1 MAYTFFPK
9 TEDEIC
15 KKIKTAKQVGDITN
29 LFYFLRNKFPA
40 VETPININLETLGKV
55 NVSRS
60 LEGSVDL
67 ATIKREI
74 GLSKIIIRFGSGS
87 SGNRGVNNRGNLF
100 EPQFA
105 YAFLDWWTA
114 TKEPE
119 QKMLNVCRELRD
131 EYDLCAYNTLRWEA
145 EGALN
150 KKRPVVF
157 SPNIII
163 SAPGVIPGG
172 DIGSIVTDLSLYG
185 TKTEPNSR
193 EQFIA
198 YFSLKLGTTA
208 TFFNVGIKTVLTTK
222 EIQEGSIKNHEGLKL
237 LNMLGIDNLKF
248 CKIFNGRSFTN
259 LESKKDDVWS
269 AVDKGALETFLSS
282 GIGHGYHIIHKL
294 SNEIKSIKVDKNYMK
309 EASTP
314 TSCVVYYGGMGGN
327 GKRIDIEIKTS
338 HYKFKL
344 NIRDTQGQGGYPTR
358 LMGDFSYV

>member
-9 TEDEIC
+9 TEDEIL
-15 KKIKTAKQVGDITN
+15 KKIKTAKQIGDITN
-29 LFYFLRNKFPA
+29 LFRFLRNKFPA
-40 VETPININLETLGKV
+40 TETPINIDLNTLGKV

-67 ATIKREI
+67 KVIKREI
-74 GLSKIIIRFGSGS
+74 GLSNIIIKFGSGS

-114 TKEPE
+114 TKEP
-119 QKMLNVCRELRD
+119 QQTMLKVCRELRD
-131 EYDLCAYNTLRWEA
+131 EYDLCKYNILRWQA

-163 SAPGVIPGG
+163 SAPGSMPGG

-185 TKTEPNSR
+185 TKKGPNSR
-193 EQFIA
+193 EQLVA
-198 YFSLKLGTTA
+198 YLSLKLGTTA
-208 TFFNVGIKTVLTTK
+208 TFFNVGIKTVLTTE
-222 EIQEGSIKNHEGLKL
+222 EIKSGFIKNADGLKL
-237 LNMLGIDNLKF
+237 LSMLGIDNLKF
-248 CKIFNGRSFTN
+248 CKIFNGISLTN
-259 LESKKDDVWS
+259 PESRIDNVWS
-269 AVDKGALETFLSS
+269 VVDKRALETFLSS

-294 SNEIKSIKVDKNYMK
+294 SDEIKSIKVDKQYMK

-314 TSCVVYYGGMGGN
+314 TSCIVYYGGMGGN